1 MFDFGM
7 FAGQFEAA
15 FGELLKELS
24 RLKGFNFGTVSKAIT
39 QIVTQGP
46 ILIPLWGMA
55 SPEERKRA
63 IVDAVNKKIDV
74 PWVPETVEGWA
85 FGFIYD
91 AVYRRLF

>member
-24 RLKGFNFGTVSKAIT
+24 KLKGFNFGTAAKAIT
-39 QIVTQGP
+39 QILTQGP
-46 ILIPLWGMA
+46 ILIPLWEMA
-55 SPEERKRA
+55 SYDERKKA
-63 IVDAVNKKIDV
+63 IVDAVNEKIDIKYI
-74 PWVPETVEGWA
+74 PETVEGWA

-91 AVYRRLF
+91 AIYRRLF